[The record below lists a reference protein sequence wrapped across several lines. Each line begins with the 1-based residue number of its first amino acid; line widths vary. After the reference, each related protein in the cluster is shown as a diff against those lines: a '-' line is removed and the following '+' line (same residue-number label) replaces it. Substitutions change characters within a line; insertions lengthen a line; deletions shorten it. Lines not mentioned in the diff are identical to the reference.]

1 MQGGELPSGSGLVV
15 WIHKHLVKLQYKP
28 CPCYLFHLAQV
39 EDGVDPLGG
48 PGACGSSLHVQQD
61 EQDIAVLIQELGV
74 PHTEVKGAFRLEAVQ
89 VILGAREWRGGCN
102 LGWLWGGDR
111 GRTRVGWGWS
121 PATMSKLGLEGCDLC
136 CQLGDV
142 LLSGHGGVL
151 AWGLQG
157 LSFLLLSGCIQ
168 DWERMQHPGTCR
180 ALMYLQGV
188 TQGEQV
194 PAECLSRSVIIMYKS
209 KYIHVGLYLSRS
221 EKKSAFASYSSLA
234 LYNRWVTQRKE
245 LNKKAVSHY

>member
-15 WIHKHLVKLQYKP
+15 WICKHLIELQYNR
-28 CPCYLFHLAQV
+28 CPCYLCCLAWV

-61 EQDIAVLIQELGV
+61 EQDVAALIWELRV

-89 VILGAREWRGGCN
+89 VILGAREWRGGHN
-102 LGWLWGGDR
+102 LGWLRGGDR
-111 GRTRVGWGWS
+111 SSTRLGWRA
-121 PATMSKLGLEGCDLC
+121 ATCAVSKLGLEGCDLC

-157 LSFLLLSGCIQ
+157 LSFL
-168 DWERMQHPGTCR
+168 
-180 ALMYLQGV
+180 
-188 TQGEQV
+188 
-194 PAECLSRSVIIMYKS
+194 
-209 KYIHVGLYLSRS
+209 
-221 EKKSAFASYSSLA
+221 
-234 LYNRWVTQRKE
+234 
-245 LNKKAVSHY
+245 